1 MISNHQLN
9 LSTKR
14 TVHTSCLCKYAS
26 CARPTSSCRFY
37 CLWKNSLLLINTKLQ
52 EKLCYYLLI
61 KYIKN
66 TPRKSRQ
73 KQFWKRVR
81 AIFNL
86 HSCYNF
92 APARVRT
99 LHPSYNFAL
108 VLHDN
113 AVVFSK
119 SKTRIFF
126 SCTLFKYLC
135 ITFDMKSDLK
145 SKW

>member
-1 MISNHQLN
+1 MGFKILQ
-9 LSTKR
+9 
-14 TVHTSCLCKYAS
+14 V
-26 CARPTSSCRFY
+26 
-37 CLWKNSLLLINTKLQ
+37 LINTKLQ

-61 KYIKN
+61 MYIKN

>member
-1 MISNHQLN
+1 M
-9 LSTKR
+9 
-14 TVHTSCLCKYAS
+14 
-26 CARPTSSCRFY
+26 
-37 CLWKNSLLLINTKLQ
+37 
-52 EKLCYYLLI
+52 
-61 KYIKN
+61 YIKN

-113 AVVFSK
+113 AV
-119 SKTRIFF
+119 
-126 SCTLFKYLC
+126 
-135 ITFDMKSDLK
+135 
-145 SKW
+145 